1 MSNQTIDTLKKI
13 DAKRTLG
20 LPLTASE
27 TAMLTF
33 YGKNAETDAAAVDY
47 QDNIKGKDVVVTDAG
62 KVLKASVV
70 RPTQSGLVPLVDGK
84 GYTPHW
90 ATCPFAKEHRGSRK

>member
-33 YGKNAETDAAAVDY
+33 YGKNAETDAAPVKTEYDAAVNFLEK
-47 QDNIKGKDVVVTDAG
+47 QTEGG
-62 KVLKASVV
+62 G
-70 RPTQSGLVPLVDGK
+70 Q
-84 GYTPHW
+84 
-90 ATCPFAKEHRGSRK
+90 